1 MTKSK
6 EKVKKALNDLAEA
19 KTLRASANELNS
31 SPCNDPLGAAFM
43 RQDADSLEYQAKKD
57 IQINKSNTPEVGTG
71 GELTISDEQAIE
83 SPKLI
88 NTVDKPDSITA
99 EASRDRLELVLDV
112 DCIGLA
118 VDAAETI
125 QAENSLEKMLAH
137 QLATAHK
144 LAMTFAKQALGYLN
158 KPNSRP
164 QEQHDLNAVEGA
176 RAANASAKLMDVYQ
190 KGILALSKI
199 RTGGQQT
206 VTVQHVNVTDGGQA
220 VVTGALKTGVK
231 DEKHQ

>member
-6 EKVKKALNDLAEA
+6 EKVKKALNDLAEVQ
-19 KTLRASANELNS
+19 TLRATAKELESA
-31 SPCNDPLGAAFM
+31 PCNDALGAAFM

-57 IQINKSNTPEVGTG
+57 LQANESNIHQVVTG
-71 GELTISDEQAIE
+71 GELTISDEQALE

-88 NTVDKPDSITA
+88 NTVNKPDSITA

-144 LAMTFAKQALGYLN
+144 LAMTFAKQALIYLN
-158 KPNSRP
+158 KPTSRP
-164 QEQHDLNAVEGA
+164 QEQYDLNAVEGA
-176 RAANASAKLMDVYQ
+176 RAANTSAKLMDVYQ
-190 KGILALSKI
+190 KGILALSKV
-199 RTGGQQT
+199 RTGGKQT

-220 VVTGALKTGVK
+220 VVTGALKTGIK
-231 DEKHQ
+231 DGKRQ